1 MLKDLPKLLPVYFKS
16 SYFFRACITTIA
28 VLIPLLWLGLLGY
41 SDYAIPIAIGVFLNA
56 PSDIPGS
63 LRRKV
68 YGILISVVLTMLITL
83 VVSLS
88 KSHFWSLLSVIS
100 LLSFSI
106 SLLAIYGFRGSLI
119 SFSGLLAMVLA
130 LAHGISALSLWA
142 HILLIGLG
150 GIFYLGFSLL
160 VHNLLPK
167 KDDDQLL
174 SDTLSLTGDYLALR
188 GGLLTETGDRE
199 HLMKKIFALQSKI
212 NEKHE
217 VLRELLL
224 LAGKRTGKS
233 HFDEKR
239 LLIFISLVDILEL
252 SLANTLDYHKIDKL
266 FEGQQHQLQR
276 FKKVNLV
283 FGDHLNVLAESV
295 ITKKKIPTN
304 EPLIQALSEANDALQ
319 DYIKQIGLPKARE
332 GALVLK
338 NLHDYQTLQLQK
350 IRTVRRALANTKDAS
365 HLSLKSSEALQFIT
379 DQEYGFNVIRENIS
393 LQSPI
398 FRHALRLT
406 TAVILAYI
414 LGTAIGIKNTYWILL
429 TLIVIMRPYYGLTKE
444 RSINRVIGT
453 LIGAVIATGIIFLTQ
468 NPIIYGILAAVS
480 LTIAFSL
487 IQQSFRSA
495 AAFITINVIFIYS
508 LLTPNAIEIIQYRV
522 LDTAL
527 GAVLAII
534 ANYLFWPHWEYRNL
548 DKILL
553 QSIHTNTDYL
563 MAIRNIYR
571 TKHITALNYKIPR
584 KEAFLAVSNLNAAFQ
599 RMTQDP
605 KSKQKSLEL
614 VYEIVAL
621 NNVILSSLAA
631 LGAFIQN
638 YETTEAS
645 VHFKKVVDY
654 IDNTLRNTARI
665 MEPLEPQQT
674 LSPENIE
681 HAQRKLRTSYDNLV
695 KELDSDIEN
704 GSLDLKEELPINL
717 QEAHLISNQLIW
729 LKDLVE
735 KLETATKKYR
745 NGHTELV

>member
-1 MLKDLPKLLPVYFKS
+1 MVKDLIHSLSIYFKS
-16 SYFFRACITTIA
+16 AYFFRAGITTIA

-41 SDYAIPIAIGVFLNA
+41 SDYAVPIAIGVFLNA

-68 YGILISVVLTMLITL
+68 YGILISVGLTMLITL

-88 KSHFWSLLSVIS
+88 INHYWLLLSVIS

-106 SLLAIYGFRGSLI
+106 SLLAVYGFRGSLI

-130 LAHGISALSLWA
+130 LAHDTSTLPLGL
-142 HILLIGLG
+142 HILLIGSG
-150 GIFYLGFSLL
+150 GIFYLIFSLF
-160 VHNLLPK
+160 VHSILPK
-167 KDDDQLL
+167 KDEDQIL
-174 SDTLSLTGDYLALR
+174 SDTLALTGDYLALR
-188 GGLLTETGDRE
+188 GSLLTETGNRE
-199 HLMKKIFALQSKI
+199 VLMKKIFALQSKI

-239 LLIFISLVDILEL
+239 LIIFISLVDILEL
-252 SLANTLDYHKIDKL
+252 SLANTLDYHKIDTL
-266 FEGQQHQLQR
+266 FEGQRHQLQF

-283 FGDHLNVLAESV
+283 FGDHLNLLAECV
-295 ITKKKIPTN
+295 ITKKTIPTN
-304 EPLIQALSEANDALQ
+304 EPLLKALSDANDALQ
-319 DYIKQIGLPKARE
+319 DYIKQIGLSKARE
-332 GALVLK
+332 GGLMLK

-350 IRTVRRALANTKDAS
+350 IRAVRRALANTKDAS
-365 HLSLKSSEALQFIT
+365 HLSLKSSEAHQFIT
-379 DQEYGFNVIRENIS
+379 DQEYGFNIVLENIS

-406 TAVILAYI
+406 AAVILAYI

-444 RSINRVIGT
+444 RSINRVAGT
-453 LIGAVIATGIIFLTQ
+453 IIGAVVATGIIFLTQ
-468 NPIIYGILAAVS
+468 NLIIYGILASIS

-487 IQQSFRSA
+487 IQQSYRSA
-495 AAFITINVIFIYS
+495 AAFITINIIFVYS
-508 LLTPNAIEIIQYRV
+508 LLTPNVLEIIQYRV

-534 ANYLFWPHWEYRNL
+534 ANYLFWPRWEFMNL
-548 DKILL
+548 DTFLL
-553 QSIHTNTDYL
+553 DSIRTNTNYL
-563 MAIRNIYR
+563 EAIRQVYR
-571 TKHITALNYKIPR
+571 TKVVTTLNYKIPR

-621 NNVILSSLAA
+621 NNIILSSLAS
-631 LGAFIQN
+631 LGTFIQN
-638 YETTEAS
+638 HKTTEAS

-654 IDNTLRNTARI
+654 IDSTLKNTAQI
-665 MEPLEPQQT
+665 MEPFEAQQT
-674 LSPENIE
+674 ISPENIE
-681 HAQRKLRTSYDNLV
+681 DAQQKLRRSYDNLV
-695 KELDSDIEN
+695 KERESDIEKGN
-704 GSLDLKEELPINL
+704 MTIKEEMLINL
-717 QEAHLISNQLIW
+717 QEAHLVYNQLIW
-729 LKDLVE
+729 LKDLAE
-735 KLETATKKYR
+735 KLEAATKKYR
-745 NGHTELV
+745 NIPIVK